1 MIENELTEVPGD
13 MTRIEV
19 RPIRVANH
27 ATISLTEAAGVLGI
41 AVRGRTE
48 RPEQKAE
55 TPVKQSTKNKSAAKN
70 TVADVRDDERPNI
83 NNESLM
89 ISLGDA
95 AQMLG
100 IHRTT
105 AWAIHDRGDFPVPV
119 IKVGGHWR
127 VVRAQLQHFINTGE
141 RVTLPFNPVSDS
153 TFAAR

>member
-1 MIENELTEVPGD
+1 
-13 MTRIEV
+13 
-19 RPIRVANH
+19 
-27 ATISLTEAAGVLGI
+27 
-41 AVRGRTE
+41 
-48 RPEQKAE
+48 
-55 TPVKQSTKNKSAAKN
+55 VKQATKSKSAEEN
-70 TVADVRDDERPNI
+70 TDTDVRDDEKPNI

-127 VVRAQLQHFINTGE
+127 VVRAHLHHFIDTGE
-141 RVTLPFNPVSDS
+141 RVTLPLEPVSNS
-153 TFAAR
+153 TLTAR

>member
-1 MIENELTEVPGD
+1 M
-13 MTRIEV
+13 
-19 RPIRVANH
+19 
-27 ATISLTEAAGVLGI
+27 
-41 AVRGRTE
+41 
-48 RPEQKAE
+48 
-55 TPVKQSTKNKSAAKN
+55 KQATKNKSAAKN
-70 TVADVRDDERPNI
+70 TVADVRDDEKPNI

-127 VVRAQLQHFINTGE
+127 VVRAHLHHFINTGE
-141 RVTLPFNPVSDS
+141 RVTLPFNPVSES
-153 TFAAR
+153 TSTAR

>member
-1 MIENELTEVPGD
+1 MNENDLTK
-13 MTRIEV
+13 V
-19 RPIRVANH
+19 RGATTQLEGRSIQVANR
-27 ATISLTEAAGVLGI
+27 ATISLAEAAGILGI
-41 AVRGRTE
+41 AVTE

-55 TPVKQSTKNKSAAKN
+55 TPVKQSTKNKSAAKY
-70 TVADVRDDERPNI
+70 TVADARDDEKPNI
-83 NNESLM
+83 SNQSLM

-127 VVRAQLQHFINTGE
+127 VVRAHLHHFINTGE

-153 TFAAR
+153 TSTAR

>member
-1 MIENELTEVPGD
+1 MK
-13 MTRIEV
+13 
-19 RPIRVANH
+19 H
-27 ATISLTEAAGVLGI
+27 ATMS
-41 AVRGRTE
+41 
-48 RPEQKAE
+48 
-55 TPVKQSTKNKSAAKN
+55 KSAAKN
-70 TVADVRDDERPNI
+70 TVVDVRDDEKPNI

-127 VVRAQLQHFINTGE
+127 VVRVHLHHFINTGE
-141 RVTLPFNPVSDS
+141 RVTLPFSPVSDS
-153 TFAAR
+153 TFTAR

>member
-1 MIENELTEVPGD
+1 MTPSRETLLDNVGEPRPLRLGSPSEVGPGVGV
-13 MTRIEV
+13 EGGESV
-19 RPIRVANH
+19 KH
-27 ATISLTEAAGVLGI
+27 ATMSKLSAKT
-41 AVRGRTE
+41 AV
-48 RPEQKAE
+48 
-55 TPVKQSTKNKSAAKN
+55 V
-70 TVADVRDDERPNI
+70 DVRDDEKPNI

-127 VVRAQLQHFINTGE
+127 VVRAHLHHFIYTGE

-153 TFAAR
+153 TLTAR

>member
-1 MIENELTEVPGD
+1 MNENELTK
-13 MTRIEV
+13 V
-19 RPIRVANH
+19 RGATTQLEGRLIQVANR
-27 ATISLTEAAGVLGI
+27 ATITVAQAAGILGI
-41 AVRGRTE
+41 AVTE

-55 TPVKQSTKNKSAAKN
+55 TPVKQSTKNTSAAKN
-70 TVADVRDDERPNI
+70 TVTDVRDDEKPNI

-127 VVRAQLQHFINTGE
+127 VVRAHLHHFINTGE
-141 RVTLPFNPVSDS
+141 RVTLPINPVSDS